1 MKTDFNTFKN
11 IALQL
16 SENERAELAKTLLE
30 SLDNSS
36 VLFEN
41 EWMSVVRERK
51 QKYLAGESSS
61 RSWTAV
67 KKEAEN
73 RLKS

>member
-1 MKTDFNTFKN
+1 MKTDFNTFK
-11 IALQL
+11 ITALQL

-36 VLFEN
+36 VLFED

>member
-11 IALQL
+11 TALQL
-16 SENERAELAKTLLE
+16 SEYERAELAKSLLE

-36 VLFEN
+36 VLFED